1 MSFIKLFDLKTQQN
15 KKNKKKK
22 KIGVGDLKEKEEWAK
37 GFFLFNL
44 REKNVN

>member
-15 KKNKKKK
+15 KKNKTK

-37 GFFLFNL
+37 GFFF
-44 REKNVN
+44 V